1 MLVPWL
7 NKLFCGLDQWLIV
20 STRMLKACLDPD
32 LLNILNE
39 IFHFIL
45 PTLCVTVAQSQ
56 LLLNYQQGER
66 H

>member
-45 PTLCVTVAQSQ
+45 PTLFICDSSTKPITIKLSA
-56 LLLNYQQGER
+56 R
-66 H
+66 